1 MKKIIFRSVL
11 ILILISCSK
20 DKKEVKS
27 SINIKKDKEVVF
39 VENGIDKYKKSNYFD
54 YEKVMESK
62 YKVLMNGDET
72 AYSNLVLFYSYNK
85 SKNFEILPYSML
97 MVEKH
102 KKYDYC
108 TSIFENLLEFYTDKE
123 VALYYNGHHKSLTGY
138 LKNIKLLNKH
148 QRDYLLYFL
157 NVGAKNNAIMSVSYL
172 EIIKRNGFDGDKNLK
187 KADSLEKVLRFLEK
201 ENNLRV
207 F

>member
-1 MKKIIFRSVL
+1 MPACSKEKEEATKRLKVERRKKIIKNKELDDF
-11 ILILISCSK
+11 
-20 DKKEVKS
+20 KK
-27 SINIKKDKEVVF
+27 F
-39 VENGIDKYKKSNYFD
+39 NYFD
-54 YEKVMESK
+54 YNTVMESK
-62 YKVLMNGDET
+62 YKVLKSGDKI

-85 SKNFEILPYSML
+85 SKKNEILPYSLL

-108 TSIFENLLEFYTDKE
+108 TSVFENLLEFYTDKE
-123 VALYYNGHHKSLTGY
+123 VGSYYNGNHRSLTGY
-138 LKNIKLLNKH
+138 LKNIELLDKQ

-157 NVGAKNNAIMSVSYL
+157 NVGANHNAIMSVSYL

-187 KADSLEKVLRFLEK
+187 KADSLERVLHSLEK
-201 ENNLRV
+201 ENNLRI